1 MILFR
6 YLILAGIILTSISAS
21 GQEFAIDRIIVKL
34 APDISRNDFRSI
46 LDTNNY
52 MIEKVLVRRL
62 NILSIK
68 LKNDQISP
76 LNAVKEFRSNPFVDK
91 AITDTKVSRRVIPD
105 DNQFEQQW
113 ALHNVGQGGG
123 TEDADIDAPEAWDL
137 ATGGVTPL
145 GDTIVVAIV
154 DGGMMLTHGDLTPNL
169 WTNWGEVPGNGID
182 DDANGYID
190 DVHGWDGYSS
200 DGSIPADGHGTHVAG
215 IVGAAG
221 NNGAYVA
228 GVNWDVK
235 LMPIAGSSGTTS
247 IVLEAYGYALD
258 QRAIYDSTG
267 GSLGA
272 FVVATNSSF
281 GVNNADCSSGNYSL
295 WNDMYNALGQY
306 GILSCGAT
314 MNNNSN
320 VDVTGDVPTGCES
333 DYMIAVTNTTRNDT
347 KNSGAA
353 YGATTI
359 DLGAPGTQILSTY
372 TGGGTSSLTGTSMAS
387 PHVAGAVGFLHSSM
401 TTGLASF
408 FRNNPAE
415 AGLIIKQ
422 LILAGTD
429 PLPTLND
436 VTVSGG
442 RLNLFNSALLSMET
456 MAADSL
462 DPNPVTNVTADTT
475 EWYRVTL
482 NWNDP
487 SELFGGDPIPNF
499 MVNIYRDGELE
510 SSVWQGIESY
520 TDIGLS
526 TDTMYIYTLITR
538 VLNTDSLSIGV
549 SIPVVVGG
557 GNCQAGDLTENNIVD
572 VLDVV
577 QLLRF
582 VLGYNNPSPVDYCT
596 GDLNYDNDLS
606 ITDVLMLMDIILGI

>member
-1 MILFR
+1 MIFFR
-6 YLILAGIILTSISAS
+6 YLLIIGLILNSVS
-21 GQEFAIDRIIVKL
+21 GQEYVPDRIIVKL

-52 MIEKVLVRRL
+52 VVEKVLVRRL

-68 LKNDQISP
+68 LKNNQISP
-76 LNAVKEFRSNPFVDK
+76 LDAIKEFRKNPFVDK
-91 AITDTKVSRRVIPD
+91 AIPDTKVSRRDMPD
-105 DNQFEQQW
+105 DIQFDQQW
-113 ALHNVGQGGG
+113 GLHNVGQSGG
-123 TEDADIDAPEAWDL
+123 TEDADIDAPEAWDI
-137 ATGGVTPL
+137 ATGGITPL

-154 DGGMMLTHGDLTPNL
+154 DGGMLLTHADLTPNL
-169 WTNWGEVPGNGID
+169 WTNWGEIPGNGID
-182 DDANGYID
+182 DDNNGYID
-190 DVHGWDGYSS
+190 DVHGWDAFSS
-200 DGSIPADGHGTHVAG
+200 DGSVPSDGHGTHVAG
-215 IVGAAG
+215 IVGAKG
-221 NNGAYVA
+221 NNGVYVA

-235 LMPIAGSSGTTS
+235 LMPIRGSSGTTS

-258 QRAIYDSTG
+258 QRAIYDSTD
-267 GSLGA
+267 GSSGA

-295 WNDMYNALGQY
+295 WNDMYDALGQY

-333 DYMIAVTNTTRNDT
+333 EYMISVTNTTRNDT

-372 TGGGTSSLTGTSMAS
+372 TGGGTSSLSGTSMAT
-387 PHVAGAVGFLHSSM
+387 PHVAGSVGFLHASM
-401 TTGLASF
+401 SAGFASF
-408 FRNNPAE
+408 FQSNPAE
-415 AGLIIKQ
+415 GGLLIKQ
-422 LILAGTD
+422 LILDGTD
-429 PLPTLND
+429 PLPTLNG

-442 RLNLFNSALLSMET
+442 RLNLYNSALLSMET

-462 DPNPVTNVTADTT
+462 DPNPVTNVSADTS

-482 NWNDP
+482 NWTDP
-487 SELFGGDPIPNF
+487 TELFGGDPIPSF
-499 MVNIYRDGELE
+499 MVNIYRDDELE
-510 SSVWQGIESY
+510 SSVWQGVESF

-526 TDTMYIYTLITR
+526 SDSEYLYTLVTR
-538 VLNTDSLSIGV
+538 VVSTDSLSIGV
-549 SIPVVVGG
+549 SIPVTVGG
-557 GNCQAGDLTENNIVD
+557 GNCQPGDLTENDIVD

-582 VLGYNNPSPVDYCT
+582 VLGYNDPSPVHYCT
-596 GDLNYDNDLS
+596 GDLNYDNNLN
-606 ITDVLMLMDIILGI
+606 INDVLMLMDIILGN